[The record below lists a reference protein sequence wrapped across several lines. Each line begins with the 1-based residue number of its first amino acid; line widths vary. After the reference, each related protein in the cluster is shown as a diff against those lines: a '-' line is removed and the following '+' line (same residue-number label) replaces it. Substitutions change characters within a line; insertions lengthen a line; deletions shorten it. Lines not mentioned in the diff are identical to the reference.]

1 MKGIVNWYSDKKKQ
15 GLIEGQNGENVMVYE
30 KDIPFLTLLH
40 AGDPV
45 EYLLKKTTD
54 GIKAIKIKETTK

>member
-1 MKGIVNWYSDKKKQ
+1 MKGVVNWYSDKKKQ
-15 GLIEGQNGENVMVYE
+15 GLIEGQNGKNVMIYE

-45 EYLLKKTTD
+45 DYIVERTSNGPKAKK
-54 GIKAIKIKETTK
+54 IRELTK